1 MLVARGLLIKSLT
14 CRSDKEEKTVGSFY
28 ITSDLIIKKNL
39 FSIFIYRI
47 GRGKKGEFDLK

>member
-14 CRSDKEEKTVGSFY
+14 CRSDKEEKTVGFFY
-28 ITSDLIIKKNL
+28 ISSDLIMKKNL